1 MLKMRGGNMPTDIEL
16 RERYKALQL
25 ENQRLK
31 EAVDQDLI

>member
-1 MLKMRGGNMPTDIEL
+1 MPTDIEL